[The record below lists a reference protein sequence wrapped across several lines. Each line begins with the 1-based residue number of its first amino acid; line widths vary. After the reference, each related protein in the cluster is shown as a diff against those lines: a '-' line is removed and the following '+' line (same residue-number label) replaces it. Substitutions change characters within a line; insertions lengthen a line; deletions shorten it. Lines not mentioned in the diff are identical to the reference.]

1 MLSIVLSSLVQLG
14 FARLNKCQRRD
25 RTMQRQNSVF
35 GGPAT
40 SLELRYTGKPVS
52 GWGGLL
58 VVMRYFEKRGV
69 RQVLQSALADGRTS
83 PNQMPV
89 VDLVLALLAAVL
101 TGGRRFAHVERL
113 RTDEVVQATLGLA
126 RMPSAMTL
134 TRYFGGLVR
143 SQVEHLSAVLGQFVF
158 GQLTGPP
165 LGATLDLDSTVFE
178 RYGGQEGSLKGYNP
192 RKHGRPSHHPL
203 LAMLAEAKL
212 VLHAWLR
219 SGNTASARGV
229 KAFLAE
235 TLARLPHD
243 FRLYAVR
250 ADSGFFVSDFLTE
263 LERRELPYVIAV
275 RMNPRLRRAVA
286 AIGQWQSFAAGL
298 EAGETSYCAPGW
310 QVPRRLVVVREL
322 LRERPEARGRKLL
335 EVPGYTFHVL
345 VTTLHHQPVAT
356 WRFYNS
362 RAESENLIKE
372 LKEDF
377 AADGFCLQSFDGTE
391 AAFRLICFL
400 FNLLADFK
408 RQVTQ
413 EQAPRLA
420 TLRTQVLV
428 VGAILGREGRHTVLR
443 LGLRERWRHRFA
455 TLLERIAALAIS
467 TVAQFA
473 DYAKNPALRPWK
485 PRRPS
490 RLRHLTL
497 VSN

>member
-1 MLSIVLSSLVQLG
+1 MQEQSSVL
-14 FARLNKCQRRD
+14 
-25 RTMQRQNSVF
+25 

-52 GWGGLL
+52 GWGGL
-58 VVMRYFEKRGV
+58 VAVMRYLEARGV
-69 RQVLQSALADGRTS
+69 RRVLEAALPDGRTS
-83 PNQMPV
+83 PNQIPV
-89 VDLVLALLAAVL
+89 VDLVLAFLAAVL

-113 RTDEVVQATLGLA
+113 RTDEVVQAILGMA

-143 SQVEHLSAVLGQFVF
+143 SQVEHLSAVLGQFIF
-158 GQLTGPP
+158 GQLKRPP

-178 RYGGQEGSLKGYNP
+178 RYGRQEGSLKGYNP

-219 SGNTASARGV
+219 SGNTTSARGV

-235 TLARLPHD
+235 TLARLPSD

-250 ADSGFFVSDFLTE
+250 ADSGFFMSEFLEE
-263 LERRELPYVIAV
+263 LERRALPYVIAV

-286 AIGQWQSFAAGL
+286 AIRQWQSFAPGL
-298 EAGETSYCAPGW
+298 EAAETTYRAHGW
-310 QVPRRLVVVREL
+310 SAPRRLVVVREL
-322 LRERPEARGRKLL
+322 LDERPEARGRKLL

-345 VTTLHHQPVAT
+345 VTTLGHDPVAT

-362 RAESENLIKE
+362 RAESENRIKE

-377 AADGFCLQSFDGTE
+377 GADGFCLQSFDGTE

-400 FNLLADFK
+400 FNLVAEFK
-408 RQVTQ
+408 REVIQD
-413 EQAPRLA
+413 QAPRLS

-428 VGAILGREGRHTVLR
+428 IGAILGREGRYTVLR
-443 LGLRERWRHRFA
+443 LGLRERWRQRLA
-455 TLLERIAALAIS
+455 TLLQRIAALAIS

-473 DYAKNPALRPWK
+473 DHAKNPVPRPWK
-485 PRRPS
+485 PRRPAH
-490 RLRHLTL
+490 RYPL
-497 VSN
+497 VLVPN

>member
-1 MLSIVLSSLVQLG
+1 MQEQSSVL
-14 FARLNKCQRRD
+14 
-25 RTMQRQNSVF
+25 

-52 GWGGLL
+52 GWGGL
-58 VVMRYFEKRGV
+58 VAVMRYLEARGV
-69 RQVLQSALADGRTS
+69 RRVLEAALPDGRTS
-83 PNQMPV
+83 PNQIPV
-89 VDLVLALLAAVL
+89 VDLVLAFLAAVL

-113 RTDEVVQATLGLA
+113 RTDEVVQAILGMA

-143 SQVEHLSAVLGQFVF
+143 SQVEHLSAVLGQFIF
-158 GQLTGPP
+158 GQLKRPP

-178 RYGGQEGSLKGYNP
+178 RYGRQEGSLKGYNP

-219 SGNTASARGV
+219 SGNTTSARGV

-235 TLARLPHD
+235 TLARLPSD

-250 ADSGFFVSDFLTE
+250 ADSGFFMSEFLEE
-263 LERRELPYVIAV
+263 LERRALPYVIAV
-275 RMNPRLRRAVA
+275 RMNPLLRRAVA
-286 AIGQWQSFAAGL
+286 AIRQWQSFAPGL
-298 EAGETSYCAPGW
+298 EAAETTYRAHGW
-310 QVPRRLVVVREL
+310 SAPRRLVVVREL
-322 LRERPEARGRKLL
+322 LDERPEARGRKLL

-345 VTTLHHQPVAT
+345 VTTLGHDPVAT

-362 RAESENLIKE
+362 RAESENRIKE

-377 AADGFCLQSFDGTE
+377 GADGFCLQSFDGTE

-400 FNLLADFK
+400 FNLVAEFK
-408 RQVTQ
+408 REVIQD
-413 EQAPRLA
+413 QAPRLS

-428 VGAILGREGRHTVLR
+428 IGAILGREGRYTVLR
-443 LGLRERWRHRFA
+443 LGLRERWRQRFA
-455 TLLERIAALAIS
+455 ALLQRIAALAIS

-473 DYAKNPALRPWK
+473 DHAKNPVPRPWK
-485 PRRPS
+485 PRRPAH
-490 RLRHLTL
+490 RHPL
-497 VSN
+497 VRSSGF

>member
-1 MLSIVLSSLVQLG
+1 
-14 FARLNKCQRRD
+14 
-25 RTMQRQNSVF
+25 MQGQSSVF

-58 VVMRYFEKRGV
+58 AVMRYFERRGV
-69 RQVLQSALADGRTS
+69 RRVLEAALPDGRTS
-83 PNQMPV
+83 PNQVPV
-89 VDLVLALLAAVL
+89 VDLTVAFFAAVL

-113 RTDEVVQATLGLA
+113 RTDKVVQAILGMV

-158 GQLTGPP
+158 GQLKRPA

-178 RYGGQEGSLKGYNP
+178 RYGRQEGGLKGYNP

-219 SGNTASARGV
+219 SGNTASARGAT
-229 KAFLAE
+229 AFLAE
-235 TLARLPHD
+235 TLARLPQD
-243 FRLYAVR
+243 FRIYAVR
-250 ADSGFFVSDFLTE
+250 ADSGFFVSEFLEE
-263 LERRELPYVIAV
+263 LERRALPYVIAV
-275 RMNPRLRRAVA
+275 RMNPLLRRAVA
-286 AIGQWQSFAAGL
+286 GIRQWQPFAPGL
-298 EAGETSYCAPGW
+298 EAGETTYCAHGW
-310 QVPRRLVVVREL
+310 QAPRRLVVVREL
-322 LRERPEARGRKLL
+322 LDERPEARGRKLL

-345 VTTLHHQPVAT
+345 VTTLDHDPVAT

-362 RAESENLIKE
+362 RAESENRIKE

-377 AADGFCLQSFDGTE
+377 GADGFCLQSFDGTE

-400 FNLLADFK
+400 FNLIADFK
-408 RQVTQ
+408 REVIQN
-413 EQAPRLA
+413 EASRLS

-428 VGAILGREGRHTVLR
+428 IGAILGREGRHTVLR
-443 LGLRERWRHRFA
+443 LGLRERWRQRFA
-455 TLLERIAALAIS
+455 ALLQRITALAIS
-467 TVAQFA
+467 TVAQLT

-485 PRRPS
+485 PRRS
-490 RLRHLTL
+490 GRLPHLAL
-497 VSN
+497 VPN

>member
-1 MLSIVLSSLVQLG
+1 MQGESSA
-14 FARLNKCQRRD
+14 FRA
-25 RTMQRQNSVF
+25 
-35 GGPAT
+35 PAT

-58 VVMRYFEKRGV
+58 AVARYLEARGV
-69 RQVLQSALADGRTS
+69 RRALQSALPDGRTS
-83 PNQMPV
+83 PNQIPV
-89 VDLVLALLAAVL
+89 VDLALAFFAAVL

-113 RTDEVVQATLGLA
+113 RTDAVVQVILGMG

-134 TRYFGGLVR
+134 TRYFGGMVR
-143 SQVEHLSAVLGQFVF
+143 SQVEHLSVVLGQFIF
-158 GQLTGPP
+158 GQLKWPP

-178 RYGGQEGSLKGYNP
+178 RYGHQEGSLKGYNP

-235 TLARLPHD
+235 TLARLPAE

-250 ADSGFFVSDFLTE
+250 ADSGFFLSELLEE
-263 LERRELPYVIAV
+263 LERRALPYVIAV
-275 RMNPRLRRAVA
+275 RMNPLLRRAVA
-286 AIGQWQSFAAGL
+286 AIGQWQPFAPGL
-298 EAGETSYCAPGW
+298 EAGETTYCAHGW
-310 QVPRRLVVVREL
+310 SAPRRLVVVREL
-322 LRERPEARGRKLL
+322 LDERPEARGRKLL

-345 VTTLHHQPVAT
+345 VTTLGHDPMAT

-362 RAESENLIKE
+362 RAESENRIKE

-377 AADGFCLQSFDGTE
+377 GADGFCLQSFDGTE

-400 FNLLADFK
+400 FNLIAEFK
-408 RQVTQ
+408 REVIQDP
-413 EQAPRLA
+413 APRLS

-428 VGAILGREGRHTVLR
+428 IGALLGREGRHTVLR
-443 LGLRERWRHRFA
+443 LGLRERWRQRFA
-455 TLLERIAALAIS
+455 VLLERIAALAIS
-467 TVAQFA
+467 TVAQFT
-473 DYAKNPALRPWK
+473 DYSKNPAPRPWK
-485 PRRPS
+485 LRRRAHHHP
-490 RLRHLTL
+490 L
-497 VSN
+497 VLVPN